1 MCHTQTSSGIMLPLE
16 YKSTDV
22 TALPI
27 MLKLRQKTYISPPP
41 LAALPPES
49 FYLVPIHL
57 SACFLKFSNRSWI
70 IEDQIIS
77 CLPFSWQ
84 EHNGYWQWAVNQV
97 LERAI
102 SGRRERERLKDFQQK
117 LEISLMK
124 GQVKSF
130 PNESTQLVTRNCVL
144 SECLSLAFFWSFPA
158 KRRWCILDSQCN
170 LIGVQMAFC
179 TAF

>member
-57 SACFLKFSNRSWI
+57 SACFLKFSNRS
-70 IEDQIIS
+70 
-77 CLPFSWQ
+77 
-84 EHNGYWQWAVNQV
+84 
-97 LERAI
+97 
-102 SGRRERERLKDFQQK
+102 
-117 LEISLMK
+117 
-124 GQVKSF
+124 
-130 PNESTQLVTRNCVL
+130 
-144 SECLSLAFFWSFPA
+144 
-158 KRRWCILDSQCN
+158 
-170 LIGVQMAFC
+170 
-179 TAF
+179 